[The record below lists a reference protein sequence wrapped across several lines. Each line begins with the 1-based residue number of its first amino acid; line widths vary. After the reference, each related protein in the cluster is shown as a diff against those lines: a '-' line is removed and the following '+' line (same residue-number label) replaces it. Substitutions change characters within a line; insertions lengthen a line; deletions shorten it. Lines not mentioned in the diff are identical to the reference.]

1 MTTIKQV
8 QKVLKYINKSS
19 ERFKYIHSNGASIS
33 CSDLETQITI
43 YNNFGLSK
51 GNYTTTTMLTGVK
64 HDDVHTYRFNDALV
78 FDCSVSVPVGSLAD
92 VYQYTSKDCTRLH
105 LNGVHFGND
114 EMTATD
120 GHRIKILELAGTSD
134 NSYILPR
141 ESVRLL
147 LRLCKLYKV
156 ESVDIKLGDSYAYV
170 NTKHF
175 NVRMR
180 LINREYPRYQ
190 SIVPKRY
197 KTTLKIVQA
206 IRYKDNKSILEGDNC
221 RINVSNGS
229 VTLYNGV
236 DTKTIG
242 HCDVLEEFSFCIN
255 MKYLDVASQGLKEF
269 EIKYNN
275 EFSVINVNG
284 ALIMPMRV

>member
-1 MTTIKQV
+1 MVTIKQV

-19 ERFKYIHSNGASIS
+19 ERFRYIYSNGASLS
-33 CSDLETQITI
+33 CSDLETEITL
-43 YNNFGLSK
+43 YDCFGLSQ
-51 GNYTTTTMLTGVK
+51 GYYTTTTLLTGVK
-64 HDDVHTYRFNDALV
+64 HQGVDMYRFMSALV
-78 FDCSVSVPVGSLAD
+78 VDNYVTVPVGSLAD
-92 VYQYTSKDCTRLH
+92 VYQYTSKDETRLH
-105 LNGVHFGND
+105 LNGVFFGND
-114 EMTATD
+114 EMVATD
-120 GHRIKILELAGTSD
+120 GCRLKILEVTGTGK
-134 NSYILPR
+134 NGYILPR

-156 ESVDIKLGDSYAYV
+156 ESININLGESYAYV

-190 SIVPKRY
+190 SVVPKRY

-206 IRYKDNKSILEGDNC
+206 IRYKDSKSILKYDKC

-242 HCDVLEEFSFCIN
+242 YCDVLEEFSFCIN

-275 EFSVINVNG
+275 EFNVINVNG
-284 ALIMPMRV
+284 ALIMPIRE